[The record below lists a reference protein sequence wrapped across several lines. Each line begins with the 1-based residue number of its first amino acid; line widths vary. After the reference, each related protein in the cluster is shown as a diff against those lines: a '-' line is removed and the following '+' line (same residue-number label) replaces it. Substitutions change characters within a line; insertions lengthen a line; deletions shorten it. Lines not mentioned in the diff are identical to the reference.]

1 MQYCMLSFYF
11 HVMRIASFSNSQ
23 ILKSSLVITTE
34 VLKIGISSAIILFD
48 SSEVKNKILREFR
61 LSDSIRFAAIPAV
74 LYAVQNLLMQ
84 YGYDKID
91 GVTFNVLNQ
100 TKVIV

>member
-1 MQYCMLSFYF
+1 M
-11 HVMRIASFSNSQ
+11 
-23 ILKSSLVITTE
+23 ITTE
-34 VLKIGISSAIILFD
+34 LLKIGISLVLIFLD
-48 SSEVKNKILREFR
+48 SPEVKRKITKEFK
-61 LSDSIRFAAIPAV
+61 LSESIRFAAIPAV

-100 TKVIV
+100 TKVVQK